1 MDLQTI
7 LLWAARLAC
16 PIAMGVMIW
25 WFLRQSQETSPTG
38 QAPTHHLSALQKRR
52 AALDAEIQALA
63 LESETDQEAL
73 AEAARAVEAET
84 PTA

>member
-16 PIAMGVMIW
+16 PIAMGVMMW
-25 WFLRQSQETSPTG
+25 WFLRQSQETPSAGP
-38 QAPTHHLSALQKRR
+38 APTPHLSALQKRQ
-52 AALDAEIQALA
+52 AALDAEITV
-63 LESETDQEAL
+63 LETQTGQSAPIEITEMT
-73 AEAARAVEAET
+73 EMET

>member
-16 PIAMGVMIW
+16 PIAMGVMMW
-25 WFLRQSQETSPTG
+25 LFLRQSQETPPAG
-38 QAPTHHLSALQKRR
+38 PAPTPHLSALQKRR
-52 AALDAEIQALA
+52 AALDAEIKA
-63 LESETDQEAL
+63 LESKTGQESPAD
-73 AEAARAVEAET
+73 ASHVVEVET